1 MPETMGL
8 RILLAV
14 TGSAH
19 SEAAAR
25 LVANIP
31 WPADTSVHVLT
42 VAPERWPYLGSSPEA
57 EHGLAEVLA
66 GMRQADYT
74 AAEAVAGA
82 VAALLSGHELAVQT
96 DVGEGR
102 PSEVILQCAGELRS
116 DLIVIGAK
124 GLNAPAEFRLGSTA
138 HKVAHYAPCPV
149 LVARPAERE
158 WPLSVVLATDGS
170 SEAQGAAAFLCVLSL
185 PRWAEVTVA
194 SVGEAPFDFPV
205 GERHLIRDLPA
216 PLQQALSDAAETHA
230 TAAMA
235 RLQTCGAQVRC
246 DIRVGHAATEIL
258 AAAWEHDADL
268 IVIGARGQ
276 TRAEPFPLGSV
287 AQKIVKYA
295 ECLVLLVR

>member
-14 TGSAH
+14 IGSSH

-25 LVANIP
+25 LVANTP
-31 WPADTSVHVLT
+31 WPAGTSVHVLT
-42 VAPERWPYLGSSPEA
+42 VVPERWPYLGPGSEA
-57 EHGLAEVLA
+57 THGLAEVLA
-66 GMRQADYT
+66 GMREADYT
-74 AAEAVAGA
+74 AAEAVVEA
-82 VAALLSGHELAVQT
+82 VAAILQGHESVVQT
-96 DVGEGR
+96 DIREGR

-158 WPLSVVLATDGS
+158 RPLSVVLATDGS
-170 SEAQGAAAFLCVLSL
+170 AEAQGAAAFLCMLSL
-185 PRWAEVTVA
+185 PCWAEVTVV

-230 TAAMA
+230 TAAME
-235 RLQTCGAQVRC
+235 RLQSCSAQIRC
-246 DIRVGHAATEIL
+246 DIRVGHATTEIL

-295 ECLVLLVR
+295 GCSVLLVR

>member
-14 TGSAH
+14 VGSSH
-19 SEAAAR
+19 SEAAVR

-31 WPADTSVHVLT
+31 WPAGTSVHVLM
-42 VAPERWPYLGSSPEA
+42 VAPERWPYLGPNLEA
-57 EHGLAEVLA
+57 EHELAEVLA
-66 GMRQADYT
+66 GMRQVDCA
-74 AAEAVAGA
+74 AAEAVAGS
-82 VAALLSGHELAVQT
+82 VAAMLPGHELAVQT
-96 DVGEGR
+96 DVLEGR
-102 PSEVILQCAGELRS
+102 PSEVILQCASELRS

-149 LVARPAERE
+149 LVARPWERE
-158 WPLSVVLATDGS
+158 RPLSVVLATDGS
-170 SEAQGAAAFLCVLSL
+170 AEAQGAAAFLCVLSL
-185 PRWAEVTVA
+185 PRWAEVTVV
-194 SVGEAPFDFPV
+194 SVGEATLDFPI
-205 GERHLIRDLPA
+205 GEHHLITDLPA
-216 PLQQALSDAAETHA
+216 PLRQALSDAAEAHA
-230 TAAMA
+230 TAAME

-258 AAAWEHDADL
+258 AAAWEHDANL
-268 IVIGARGQ
+268 IVIGARGR

-295 ECLVLLVR
+295 ECSVLLVR